1 MEMGYNRS
9 MRVGKLRG
17 KARSGSGPPRRAG
30 RRVGDAFLVVG
41 VLLVAAAAL
50 YGAHAV
56 LTNWLIRQ
64 DRYLPNGGVAR
75 LLLPA
80 PTLTPSSTP
89 TASPAPTALPPPTLT
104 AAPAPTPLPA
114 PPPAPV
120 QIQIPAISVKQSIIA
135 LPRTIDRKTG
145 GWTWDTKKLFRSGRS
160 DLVGHSQGSAYPG
173 QKGNMILVGH
183 NFGYG
188 YNGVFVHLGRLKAGN
203 EVIVVNQT
211 GQSFRYRVTTVDRV
225 KWQTKRFRRADTAPG
240 FSDTR
245 RTGAGDAGELRR
257 GGRWSRSQSGCTWSQ
272 SACSS
277 SFEAADKGAEVDRF
291 QGSQSSGS
299 FQRHR
304 GT

>member
-1 MEMGYNRS
+1 MLPWMSITPKYPFELVICMEMGYNRS

-17 KARSGSGPPRRAG
+17 KARSGSGPPRRAR
-30 RRVGDAFLVVG
+30 RRVGDAFLVAG

-89 TASPAPTALPPPTLT
+89 TASPAPTAPPPPTLT

-120 QIQIPAISVKQSIIA
+120 QIQIPAISVRQSIIA

-188 YNGVFVHLGRLKAGN
+188 YNGVFVHLGWLKAGN

-225 KWQTKRFRRADTAPG
+225 KWQTKSFAELTQHLAFLTPGGPERVTLVSCAGADLEP
-240 FSDTR
+240 FPER
-245 RTGAGDAGELRR
+245 VYVV
-257 GGRWSRSQSGCTWSQ
+257 
-272 SACSS
+272 
-277 SFEAADKGAEVDRF
+277 AERV
-291 QGSQSSGS
+291 Q
-299 FQRHR
+299 
-304 GT
+304 